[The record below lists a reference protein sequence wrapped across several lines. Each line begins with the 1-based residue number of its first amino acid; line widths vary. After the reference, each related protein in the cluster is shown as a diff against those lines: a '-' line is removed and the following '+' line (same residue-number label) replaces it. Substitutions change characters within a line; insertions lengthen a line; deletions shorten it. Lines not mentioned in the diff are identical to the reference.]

1 MYCKTYHVIQ
11 IHNFGK
17 FQNSRIFLYCHSSFV
32 AFMRIKIVYST
43 HYGYSIHPLLVKA
56 IHLLSADHGGWN
68 YGESIT
74 SFVFRSNNRETVR
87 N

>member
-1 MYCKTYHVIQ
+1 M
-11 IHNFGK
+11 
-17 FQNSRIFLYCHSSFV
+17 L
-32 AFMRIKIVYST
+32 IKIVYDT